1 MVVNKVANMVA
12 KVVVD
17 KVAAEV
23 ADRCILKH
31 RHGGGLMLILL
42 SGFQ

>member
-31 RHGGGLMLILL
+31 RHGGRLMLLLL

>member
-17 KVAAEV
+17 KVASVSEV
-23 ADRCILKH
+23 ADRCIEA
-31 RHGGGLMLILL
+31 
-42 SGFQ
+42 